1 MTDNMTTDTAGAV
14 TGSVRILL
22 RLEGLGLLALCL
34 LLYGNSGLS
43 WTAFAIMFFAPDLS
57 FLGYLAGPRVG
68 AVVYNLAH
76 DTCGPLLLVILGYI
90 FAAHTY
96 VLAVALIWLAH
107 IGLDR
112 ALGYGLKYRTGF
124 GYTHLGRIGRDAKT

>member
-1 MTDNMTTDTAGAV
+1 MTDNTTIEAAGAV

-34 LLYGNSGLS
+34 LLYGSSGLS
-43 WTAFAIMFFAPDLS
+43 WTAFVVLFLVPDLS

-68 AVVYNLAH
+68 AIAYNVAH
-76 DTCGPLLLVILGYI
+76 DTLGPLLLVILGYI
-90 FAAHTY
+90 FAAHAY

-112 ALGYGLKYRTGF
+112 ALGYGLKYTAGF
-124 GYTHLGRIGRDAKT
+124 RYTHLGRIGRDAKT